1 MHILIGNLVFNPTK
15 NKDTKTMGAAPDAV
29 PLWILTPM
37 AVFQPVSIVVNESG
51 VGFEDTQLP
60 DAAGLQPV

>member
-1 MHILIGNLVFNPTK
+1 
-15 NKDTKTMGAAPDAV
+15 MGAAPDAV